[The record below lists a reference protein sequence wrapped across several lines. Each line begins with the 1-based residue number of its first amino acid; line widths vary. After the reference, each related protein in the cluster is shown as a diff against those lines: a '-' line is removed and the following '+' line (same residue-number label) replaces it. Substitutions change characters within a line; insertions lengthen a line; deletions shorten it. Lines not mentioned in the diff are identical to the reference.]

1 VQRCR
6 WQLAAVA
13 GCFLPSASLV
23 KIGVL
28 PVGVGLT
35 ASWVRGR
42 DSRVVGRQSGQ
53 GEPKCCRSHYLS
65 VRKIVPTLT
74 STSAEICLSMAGAK

>member
-42 DSRVVGRQSGQ
+42 DSRVVGRRSGQ
-53 GEPKCCRSHYLS
+53 GEPKCSPL
-65 VRKIVPTLT
+65 TLLVG
-74 STSAEICLSMAGAK
+74 AEISPDTN